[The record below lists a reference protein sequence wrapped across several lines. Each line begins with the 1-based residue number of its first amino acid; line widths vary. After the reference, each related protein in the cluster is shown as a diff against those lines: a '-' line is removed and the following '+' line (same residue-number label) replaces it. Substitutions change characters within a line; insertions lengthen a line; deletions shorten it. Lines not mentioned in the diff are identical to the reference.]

1 MGVERKRA
9 RNRIAA
15 SKCRM
20 RKAENDYLAALA
32 GKLKEQVY
40 QLQQELQWH
49 VNNGCQVSE
58 RATKAA
64 ELLTDFQ
71 PSSQTKPGQHQTEPL
86 HHTKTV
92 CEQTPDSTTVSPV
105 ENVQR

>member
-20 RKAENDYLAALA
+20 RKAENDDLAALA

-58 RATKAA
+58 RATKVA

-71 PSSQTKPGQHQTEPL
+71 PSNQTKPL

>member
-1 MGVERKRA
+1 M
-9 RNRIAA
+9 
-15 SKCRM
+15 
-20 RKAENDYLAALA
+20 
-32 GKLKEQVY
+32 Y

-71 PSSQTKPGQHQTEPL
+71 PSNQTKPGQHQTKPL